1 MPRPAAALDA
11 ALPDGQTSHSVEV
24 LGSQIR
30 YVEAG
35 AGRPVLF
42 VHGNPTSSFLWR
54 GVVPHVAPLG
64 RCVAVDLVGMGGSD
78 KPDVPYRFADH
89 GAYFEGFVDA
99 LGLDDAVLDDA
110 VLDDVVLDDAVL
122 DDAVLVAHD
131 WGVSLGLD
139 LFARRPG
146 LFRAVAWMEGR
157 LRPVPDWDAF
167 DEGGRALFQ
176 EIRTPAGGRRLVIE
190 ENVFV
195 EEILPAATGRAL
207 SAEELAAYR
216 APYREP
222 SSRLPLLRWA
232 EAIPVGGE
240 PADVAR
246 VIDRYRAALVASAVP
261 KLLVVGD
268 PGELVG
274 PAEVAWCR
282 RELASLTIAEAGPS
296 GHFVPEDQPAAVGRA
311 VAEWLAGLDGD
322 A

>member
-1 MPRPAAALDA
+1 MLRPAAALDA
-11 ALPDGQTSHSVEV
+11 ALPDGQIPHSVEV
-24 LGSQIR
+24 LGSRIR

-54 GVVPHVAPLG
+54 GVVPHVAPFG
-64 RCVAVDLVGMGGSD
+64 RCVAVDLIGMGGSG

-89 GAYFEGFVDA
+89 EAYFEGFVDA
-99 LGLDDAVLDDA
+99 LGLDDI
-110 VLDDVVLDDAVL
+110 
-122 DDAVLVAHD
+122 VLVAHD

-157 LRPVPDWDAF
+157 LRPVPNWDAF
-167 DEGGRALFQ
+167 DEGARALFQ
-176 EIRTPAGGRRLVIE
+176 EIRAPAGGRRLVIE

-195 EEILPAATGRAL
+195 EEILPAATVRAL

-232 EAIPVGGE
+232 EAIPVDGE

-246 VIDRYRAALVASAVP
+246 VIDRYRAALAASAVP

-282 RELASLTIAEAGPS
+282 RELAALTVAEVGPS
-296 GHFVPEDQPAAVGRA
+296 GHFIPEDQPAAVGRA
-311 VAEWLAGLDGD
+311 VAEWLTSLDRD